1 MTDSETNVQEIAK
14 IRKSIFQ
21 IEAEI
26 MANKALIYQSRSMIE
41 ENRLMILSN
50 YAATFMGNRQLAN
63 SNTDE
68 IFKNRAEILDTMDTA
83 DDVQENYVNAQKD
96 KAKLDF
102 LHHRSDLN
110 SSVLAVSERLA
121 EINTELLE
129 INSEI
134 MSNNAKISLFNTR
147 QLAVNSEML
156 EGKLSAS
163 NATSESNADLIAA
176 NFEALERL
184 LASVSQNKSK
194 IEELLKLSAKNSE
207 GLLANK
213 EKITKRRQS
222 IFENRKGIEENTAKL
237 T

>member
-1 MTDSETNVQEIAK
+1 MTDSETNKQEIAK
-14 IRKSIFQ
+14 NRKSIFQ

-68 IFKNRAEILDTMDTA
+68 IFNNRAEILDAMETA
-83 DDVQENYVNAQKD
+83 DDVQENYVNAQKN

-102 LHHRSDLN
+102 LHHRSGLN

-134 MSNNAKISLFNTR
+134 MSNNAKIALFNSK
-147 QLAVNSEML
+147 QHAINLEML
-156 EGKLSAS
+156 EGSLSAS
-163 NATSESNADLIAA
+163 DATPESNAELIAA
-176 NFEALERL
+176 NSKAMEDL
-184 LASVSQNKSK
+184 SGIVSKNKYK
-194 IEELLKLSAKNSE
+194 IEEILKSSAINTE
-207 GLLANK
+207 GLLENK
-213 EKITKRRQS
+213 DKITKRRQS
-222 IFENRKGIEENTAKL
+222 ILENRKSIEETTAKL
-237 T
+237 S

>member
-1 MTDSETNVQEIAK
+1 MTDLEANKQEIAQN
-14 IRKSIFQ
+14 RESIFQ

-50 YAATFMGNRQLAN
+50 YTATFMGNRQLAN

-68 IFKNRAEILDTMDTA
+68 IFNNRSEILDGMHTTDA
-83 DDVQENYVNAQKD
+83 VQENYVNAQKN
-96 KAKLDF
+96 KSKLDF
-102 LHHRSDLN
+102 LHHRSGLN

-134 MSNNAKISLFNTR
+134 MSNNAKIALFNAK
-147 QLAVNSEML
+147 QLAVNSRML
-156 EGKLSAS
+156 EGSLSAS
-163 NATSESNADLIAA
+163 NATQEGNADLIAE
-176 NFEALERL
+176 NTKALKRL
-184 LASVSQNKSK
+184 SASVSKNKAH
-194 IEELLKLSAKNSE
+194 IEELIKTSAKNNE
-207 GLLANK
+207 GLLSNK

-222 IFENRKGIEENTAKL
+222 ILENRKEIKAQSAKL